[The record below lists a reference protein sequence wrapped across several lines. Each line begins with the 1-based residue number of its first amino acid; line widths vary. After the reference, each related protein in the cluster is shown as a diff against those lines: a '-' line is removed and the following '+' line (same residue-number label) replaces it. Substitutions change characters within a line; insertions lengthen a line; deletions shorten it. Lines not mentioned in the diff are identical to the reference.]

1 LRANRRSNSAVPNPI
16 SPDWFSHSPGHATV
30 RTQKGER
37 VRHVGVLMHSVAD
50 AQEPRARLV
59 VNIYLSGDVMRYLAA
74 TLLAL
79 ISAQAW
85 ANELDSLLQ
94 QAQVLGAPMA
104 AVQRAI
110 QISRQPI
117 FPKKDVL
124 AVFDVSQPSAK
135 KRFYV
140 LDFKSG
146 QVTAHYAAHGR
157 DNGPNARAIKFKG
170 FQTDLDMV
178 PLGPLKTAHSEVM
191 DPYKT
196 IVDRYDGTV
205 YPDMIVVALEGVT
218 SYNSYINH
226 TPPFKWII
234 HPNWY
239 TTAGFRA
246 KNRGMLGRSNGCV
259 VVDPVENNQLV
270 TRLQDGALVYV
281 TVGDAP
287 IEQYL

>member
-1 LRANRRSNSAVPNPI
+1 
-16 SPDWFSHSPGHATV
+16 
-30 RTQKGER
+30 
-37 VRHVGVLMHSVAD
+37 
-50 AQEPRARLV
+50 
-59 VNIYLSGDVMRYLAA
+59 MRYLAA

-94 QAQVLGAPMA
+94 QVQVFGTPMAAVQRTVQDLAPPNLSKKDVDSLLQQARVLGAPMA

-117 FPKKDVL
+117 VPKKDVL
-124 AVFDVSQPSAK
+124 AVFDISQPSAK

-140 LDFKSG
+140 LDFKTG

-157 DNGPNARAIKFKG
+157 DNGPNAKAIKFKG

-191 DPYKT
+191 EPYKK
-196 IVDRYDGTV
+196 IVDRYDGSV
-205 YPDMIVVALEGVT
+205 YPDMIVVPLEGVT
-218 SYNSYINH
+218 SYNSYVNH
-226 TPPFKWII
+226 TPPFKWFI

-259 VVDPVENNQLV
+259 VVDPVENNQIV
-270 TRLQDGALVYV
+270 TRLQDGALVFV

>member
-1 LRANRRSNSAVPNPI
+1 
-16 SPDWFSHSPGHATV
+16 
-30 RTQKGER
+30 
-37 VRHVGVLMHSVAD
+37 
-50 AQEPRARLV
+50 
-59 VNIYLSGDVMRYLAA
+59 MRYLAA

-79 ISAQAW
+79 ISSQAW
-85 ANELDSLLQ
+85 ANELDSFLQ
-94 QAQVLGAPMA
+94 QAQILGAPMAAVQRAIQGPAPADLSKKDVDSLLRQARVLGAPMA

-110 QISRQPI
+110 QISRQPV

-124 AVFDVSQPSAK
+124 AVFDISQPSAK

-157 DNGPNARAIKFKG
+157 DNGPNAKAIKFKG
-170 FQTDLDMV
+170 FQTDLDMT

-196 IVDRYDGTV
+196 IVDRYNGTV
-205 YPDMIVVALEGVT
+205 YPDMVVLALEGVT

-226 TPPFKWII
+226 TPPFKWFI

-239 TTAGFRA
+239 ATAGFRA

-259 VVDPVENNQLV
+259 VVDPVENNQLI

-281 TVGDAP
+281 TVGDMP

>member
-1 LRANRRSNSAVPNPI
+1 
-16 SPDWFSHSPGHATV
+16 
-30 RTQKGER
+30 
-37 VRHVGVLMHSVAD
+37 
-50 AQEPRARLV
+50 
-59 VNIYLSGDVMRYLAA
+59 MRYLVA

-79 ISAQAW
+79 ISAPTW

-94 QAQVLGAPMA
+94 QAQVLGAPMTAVQRAIQDLAPADLSKKDVDSLLQQARVLGAPVA

-124 AVFDVSQPSAK
+124 AVFDISQPSSK

-146 QVTAHYAAHGR
+146 QVTAHYAAHGK
-157 DNGPNARAIKFKG
+157 DNGPSAKAIKFKG

-178 PLGPLKTAHSEVM
+178 PLGPLKTTHSEVM
-191 DPYKT
+191 DNYKT

-205 YPDMIVVALEGVT
+205 YPDMIVVVLEGVT

-246 KNRGMLGRSNGCV
+246 KNGGTLGRSGGCV
-259 VVDPVENNQLV
+259 VVDPVENNKIV